1 MHVLTFLDGKCQTGY
16 VETFLGHEHGD
27 KKS

>member
-1 MHVLTFLDGKCQTGY
+1 MHFVTFLDGKYQTGY
-16 VETFLGHEHGD
+16 VMTFLGHEHGD